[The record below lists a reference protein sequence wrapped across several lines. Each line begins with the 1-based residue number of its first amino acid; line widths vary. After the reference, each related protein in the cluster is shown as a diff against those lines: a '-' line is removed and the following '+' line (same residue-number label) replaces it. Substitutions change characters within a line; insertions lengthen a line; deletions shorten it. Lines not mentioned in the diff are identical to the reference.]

1 VERNIH
7 ITALQ
12 GRQDDMK
19 KAVRGYR
26 RAVMNA
32 TSHNPLLQ
40 FTVQLKWKCVIHC
53 FNRVT
58 SWEAARELDVYV
70 GAIRAVSRWWIL

>member
-12 GRQDDMK
+12 GRHDDMK
-19 KAVRGYR
+19 IAAGGYR

-40 FTVQLKWKCVIHC
+40 FTVQLKWKCVTQC

-58 SWEAARELDVYV
+58 SWGVARELDV
-70 GAIRAVSRWWIL
+70 